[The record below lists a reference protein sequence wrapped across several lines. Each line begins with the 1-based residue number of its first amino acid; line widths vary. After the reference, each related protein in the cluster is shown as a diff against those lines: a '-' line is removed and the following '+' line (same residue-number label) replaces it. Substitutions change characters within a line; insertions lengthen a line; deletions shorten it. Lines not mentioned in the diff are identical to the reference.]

1 MMDGFE
7 ERIVSGRDLGN
18 VDCHWGDTEAALRV
32 IDQVVTGKEGADIFR
47 MGSLRAATTLGKGA
61 DRVAHARGMDL
72 PVRDPRCSIDHAV
85 NLALF
90 PAEWDY
96 LRSVSSRDLFPS
108 NGREANEI
116 EAAAPAVE
124 ELKVLADITS
134 FCPLVVARFPLIS
147 ASDIAELTCAA
158 TGSDTDAS
166 AFMQEVGKTLQMEM
180 RLSEKTSGEKG
191 AAEALANRFFEES
204 SPGCSPLSKDA
215 FERELSRQ
223 ANRNQETPR

>member
-1 MMDGFE
+1 M
-7 ERIVSGRDLGN
+7 SGRDLGN
-18 VDCHWGDTEAALRV
+18 VEVHWGDTEAALRV

-47 MGSLRAATTLGKGA
+47 RGSLSAAAALGKGV

-72 PVRDPRCSIDHAV
+72 PARDPRCSMEHAV
-85 NLALF
+85 SLALF

-96 LRSVSSRDLFPS
+96 LRSVSSSDLSPS

-124 ELKVLADITS
+124 ELKILADITS

-158 TGSDTDAS
+158 RGSDTDAS
-166 AFMQEVGKTLQMEM
+166 ALMQGVRKTLRMEM
-180 RLSEKTSGEKG
+180 RLSEKTSGGKG
-191 AAEALANRFFEES
+191 AAEVLANRFFEES
-204 SPGCSPLSKDA
+204 SPGCSPLSKDL

-223 ANRNQETPR
+223 ANSKEGSSR

>member
-18 VDCHWGDTEAALRV
+18 VECHWGDTEAALRV
-32 IDQVVTGKEGADIFR
+32 IDQVVTGKEGAEIFR
-47 MGSLRAATTLGKGA
+47 LGSLRAAAALGKGV

-72 PVRDPRCSIDHAV
+72 PVRDPRCSMEHAV
-85 NLALF
+85 GLALF

-96 LRSVSSRDLFPS
+96 LRSVSSRDLSPS
-108 NGREANEI
+108 NGREANEMEI
-116 EAAAPAVE
+116 SAPAVE
-124 ELKVLADITS
+124 ELKILADITS

-158 TGSDTDAS
+158 AGSDTDAS
-166 AFMQEVGKTLQMEM
+166 ALMREVRKTLQMET
-180 RLSEKTSGEKG
+180 RLSEKTGGGKG

-204 SPGCSPLSKDA
+204 SPGCSPLSKDL

-223 ANRNQETPR
+223 AKRKVETPR